1 MSVSHINSYTVTV
14 NMPKDDTL
22 TLSELAGRTGVSPRG
37 IRYYLTTGLLRRPP
51 KLGRELQFKEE
62 DVYRLRA
69 IRDLQKR
76 GLSLEAIG
84 KRLAQTSR
92 EELERMGRGRA
103 PPLERLIVAQPTRAL
118 YTEPVF
124 TAALSREYPKSPRR
138 AHEET
143 WVHVKLAPLIE
154 LHYDAALDTE
164 MKAAAREIVEFARRR
179 LGAEPPEE
187 P

>member
-1 MSVSHINSYTVTV
+1 MSVLHINSYTVTV
-14 NMPKDDTL
+14 NMIKDDTL

-69 IRDLQKR
+69 IRDLQRR

-92 EELERMGRGRA
+92 EELQRMGRGRA

-124 TAALSREYPKSPRR
+124 TAALSRESS
-138 AHEET
+138 T
-143 WVHVKLAPLIE
+143 WVHVKMAPMIE
-154 LHYDAALDTE
+154 LHYDAALDNEIKT
-164 MKAAAREIVEFARRR
+164 AVREIVEFARRR
-179 LGAEPPEE
+179 LASGSSQ
-187 P
+187 

>member
-1 MSVSHINSYTVTV
+1 MT
-14 NMPKDDTL
+14 KDDTL
-22 TLSELAGRTGVSPRG
+22 TLSELAGSTGVSPRG

-51 KLGRELQFKEE
+51 KLGRELQFKKE

-69 IRDLQKR
+69 IRDLQRR

-103 PPLERLIVAQPTRAL
+103 PPLESFILAEPTAS
-118 YTEPVF
+118 YGEPVLR
-124 TAALSREYPKSPRR
+124 AALSRESSRSPRR
-138 AHEET
+138 AHEEN

-154 LHYDAALDTE
+154 LHYDAALDNE
-164 MKAAAREIVEFARRR
+164 IKVVVRDIVEFARGR
-179 LGAEPPEE
+179 LASVTGDESGSDT
-187 P
+187 